1 MHEPKNSNRDEGLQP
16 DFVKLRK
23 FVVNLGNAYVRLAAK
38 DRRKVMRLLEK
49 LAFGKAS
56 SVSYWDRW
64 SKDDMKS
71 CCLQIQPISQK
82 MANDLRRW
90 ASELLETERN
100 KKLDLKCLMDELIIR
115 TWIEE
120 P

>member
-1 MHEPKNSNRDEGLQP
+1 MENTHSEGPVAKPQP
-16 DFVKLRK
+16 DNFKLRK
-23 FVVNLGNAYVRLAAK
+23 LEVNLGNAFVRLAAK
-38 DRRKVMRLLEK
+38 DRRKVMRLLNQ

-71 CCLQIQPISQK
+71 CCLQMQPISQK

-90 ASELLETERN
+90 ASELLRTGRN
-100 KKLDLKCLMDELIIR
+100 NKLDLKCLMDELIIR